1 MALLDGK
8 VSLVARR
15 DIQTADGVEAVAVSA
30 DATDA
35 PSSAPAQHA
44 VPAVPGSADMPLA
57 GTDFGAVA
65 QGCQTRL
72 ARLEQLAAHALEGW
86 RRLDSFDQ
94 QQALR
99 TLADALADLRLALAR
114 LERITALG
122 AGRAPLRHVPVEL
135 GDAAMALLAR
145 WKPLAPAHA
154 FELALPGELP
164 PVVGDA
170 ELMGETLHL
179 LVEAAVRLAP
189 GGGTVRVE
197 LRPRADDVLVRVM
210 YPGHALHAAELE
222 RICQAPLAAAAG
234 PGSLLGLAQR
244 AGLALA
250 TAALATHGG
259 ALSGEVG
266 SGAGAASGTLL
277 AAWPLLPPVAAPVP
291 SDSLLEESDGGRPR
305 EPAITAAHAQPVVLV
320 IEREPRVLRYLRANL
335 EVRQYR
341 PVVANDL
348 AEGLRLIELEEPD
361 LILCETAAE
370 ALGRLREATGAPVV
384 LLAPR
389 YDSDECARL
398 LGQGA
403 AEYLAKPIHL
413 DELLARIAAV
423 LRTHAAP
430 RGEPHDPVFRTGDLE
445 VDLAQ
450 RLVTL
455 DGTPVALSRTEF
467 KLLRELVR
475 HAGMVLPHETLL
487 ERVWGPAYSQETE
500 FIWVYVRR
508 LRRKIEPDPG
518 SPRYLQTVPGVG
530 YRLVRQ

>member
-1 MALLDGK
+1 MSGPRSGAI
-8 VSLVARR
+8 AA
-15 DIQTADGVEAVAVSA
+15 TAPRPA
-30 DATDA
+30 
-35 PSSAPAQHA
+35 SSAT
-44 VPAVPGSADMPLA
+44 A
-57 GTDFGAVA
+57 GASKVVRA
-65 QGCQTRL
+65 CQARL
-72 ARLEQLAAHALEGW
+72 ARLEQVAHHTLATW
-86 RRLDSFDQ
+86 RRLDGAEQ
-94 QQALR
+94 QLAVR
-99 TLADALADLRLALAR
+99 TLVDALDDLRLALAR
-114 LERITALG
+114 LEQVEALQV
-122 AGRAPLRHVPVEL
+122 GRARLRHAPVEL

-164 PVVGDA
+164 VVVGDA
-170 ELMGETLHL
+170 EMIGEALHL

-197 LRPRADDVLVRVM
+197 LRPRDDDVIVRVS
-210 YPGHALHAAELE
+210 YPGHPLSAAELE
-222 RICQAPLAAAAG
+222 RIARAPLDVTEG

-244 AGLALA
+244 VGLTLAGMTLAA
-250 TAALATHGG
+250 HGG
-259 ALSGEVG
+259 TLDSEEASN
-266 SGAGAASGTLL
+266 ASGPAGSLL
-277 AAWPLLPPVAAPVP
+277 AVWPLLPPVAAPVP
-291 SDSLLEESDGGRPR
+291 VPDSGMAAASPLVGEDGAHEHERS
-305 EPAITAAHAQPVVLV
+305 EAIRAAHAQPVVLV

-335 EVRQYR
+335 EARQYH
-341 PVVANDL
+341 PVAATDL
-348 AEGLRLIELEEPD
+348 ADGVRLIALEEPD

-370 ALGRLREATGAPVV
+370 ALGRLRDATDAPVV

-398 LGQGA
+398 LCQGA

-413 DELLARIAAV
+413 DELLARLAAV
-423 LRTHAAP
+423 LRTHSPA
-430 RGEPHDPVFRTGDLE
+430 REGEAREPVFRTGSLE

-455 DGTPVALSRTEF
+455 NGAPVALSRTEF

-518 SPRYLQTVPGVG
+518 TPRYIQTVPGVG
-530 YRLVRQ
+530 YRLVRA

>member
-1 MALLDGK
+1 MSAG
-8 VSLVARR
+8 SVAAAR
-15 DIQTADGVEAVAVSA
+15 GCEA
-30 DATDA
+30 
-35 PSSAPAQHA
+35 
-44 VPAVPGSADMPLA
+44 
-57 GTDFGAVA
+57 
-65 QGCQTRL
+65 RL
-72 ARLEQLAAHALEGW
+72 ARLEDLAAHSLAAW
-86 RRLDSFDQ
+86 RHLDAAEQ
-94 QQALR
+94 LLALR
-99 TLADALADLRLALAR
+99 TLADALGDLRLALTR
-114 LERITALG
+114 LGRIEALA
-122 AGRAPLRHVPVEL
+122 AGRAPLRHAPVEL

-164 PVVGDA
+164 IMVGDA
-170 ELMGETLHL
+170 ELMGESLHL

-197 LRPRADDVLVRVM
+197 LRPRVEDVLVRVS
-210 YPGHALHAAELE
+210 YPGHPLSAAELD
-222 RICQAPLAAAAG
+222 RIYRAPLEAVEG

-250 TAALATHGG
+250 GVALASHGG
-259 ALSGEVG
+259 LLG
-266 SGAGAASGTLL
+266 SESAAVAGGPMGAFL

-291 SDSLLEESDGGRPR
+291 ARMETAAAPTEGEDGGHERVTAT
-305 EPAITAAHAQPVVLV
+305 PAVHTQPVVLV

-335 EVRQYR
+335 EARRYR
-341 PVVANDL
+341 PVAAGDL
-348 AEGLRLIELEEPD
+348 AEGLRLIELEEPN

-370 ALGRLREATGAPVV
+370 ALDRLREATDAPVV

-413 DELLARIAAV
+413 DELLARVAAV
-423 LRTHAAP
+423 LRTHAPP
-430 RGEPHDPVFRTGDLE
+430 RGGEPREPVFRTGSLE

-455 DGTPVALSRTEF
+455 DGAPVALSRTEF

-508 LRRKIEPDPG
+508 LRRKIELDP
-518 SPRYLQTVPGVG
+518 SAPRYLQTVPGVG
-530 YRLVRQ
+530 YRLVRA